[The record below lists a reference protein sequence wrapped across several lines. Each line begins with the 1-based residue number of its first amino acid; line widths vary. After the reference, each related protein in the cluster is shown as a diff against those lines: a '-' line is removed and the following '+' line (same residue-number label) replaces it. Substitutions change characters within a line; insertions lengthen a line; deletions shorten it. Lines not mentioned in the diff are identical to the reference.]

1 MAPLNLG
8 VNLGLDLEPI
18 LLNQIGP
25 LVTLSSIVIA
35 KPQIKFVLFRKVY
48 DFFKNKKL
56 LISFAI
62 KKFNVTY
69 KEKL

>member
-62 KKFNVTY
+62 KKFYVTY